1 MNRYKLNPGDI
12 IKIGRITLRIRDIY
26 FSNKKINNTI
36 LNDSSCTN
44 PDNKEMN
51 VLKTEGEPLTNPNSS
66 KKINN
71 NNININPDVKEKI
84 KPISISKNK
93 KNENNFFTK
102 LEKKNSVCRICY
114 IEEENKDN
122 PLLQPCICS
131 GSMKFIHLSCLKQ
144 WISTRSCLKI
154 DTTENCSVYII
165 KPVECELCKTKFPD
179 YIKHEGKL
187 YALLDFSKEYEN
199 YLTLESLTLDK
210 NKNKFI
216 YVLSLNNKK
225 MKLGRGHV
233 SDILLSDISV
243 SRVHCF
249 LIIDN
254 KKVYLEDNNSKFG
267 SLVLIQYSTIK
278 IMEGISLN
286 FQVGRTYID
295 CKIQKPF
302 KLFNCCNIE
311 ESFNLLYYYNQNEK
325 QIQKHMNLIVKSDYS
340 DPDNESENDYK
351 INNTFEQKYLINIDE
366 KYNYNSLVTNE
377 KDKISDNEYF
387 LMKHQKL
394 QKNLTRAL
402 IDEENENDKKIN
414 NENKDIG
421 QNTDNDEEN
430 ENEEDE
436 EKNKSEENNNEKDS
450 NINNEDKNSK
460 ENKNQDENVNNNPE
474 DVESICV
481 SENSE
486 TMKKDK
492 YSTLD

>member
-1 MNRYKLNPGDI
+1 
-12 IKIGRITLRIRDIY
+12 
-26 FSNKKINNTI
+26 
-36 LNDSSCTN
+36 
-44 PDNKEMN
+44 
-51 VLKTEGEPLTNPNSS
+51 
-66 KKINN
+66 
-71 NNININPDVKEKI
+71 
-84 KPISISKNK
+84 
-93 KNENNFFTK
+93 
-102 LEKKNSVCRICY
+102 
-114 IEEENKDN
+114 
-122 PLLQPCICS
+122 
-131 GSMKFIHLSCLKQ
+131 MKFIHLSCLKQ

-325 QIQKHMNLIVKSDYS
+325 QIQKHMNLIVKNDYS

-460 ENKNQDENVNNNPE
+460 ENKNQDENANNNPE